1 MLIIMSFTIINLRGV
16 STKFYFGVMIVKTI
30 NMFLDKL
37 DISAWYSS
45 LGKLKTMFEPWTT
58 QYLGIGFVIG

>member
-45 LGKLKTMFEPWTT
+45 LGKLKTMFEP
-58 QYLGIGFVIG
+58 